1 MNKLLSCKKYLLA
14 FLIINSF
21 NNSAVGK
28 ERNCLNYPYPNGIY
42 LKSNFNKQQL
52 IYTQSAHIKSKNIR
66 KIVFNK
72 RKNDLFAMASLHK
85 QIKLNFPNYDQQ
97 NIGIYRIY
105 SCFDN
110 KGTYKISY
118 AQRVN
123 SLKGLSILKKVKL
136 FIDEKFNR
144 D

>member
-1 MNKLLSCKKYLLA
+1 M
-14 FLIINSF
+14 
-21 NNSAVGK
+21 
-28 ERNCLNYPYPNGIY
+28 
-42 LKSNFNKQQL
+42 

-72 RKNDLFAMASLHK
+72 RKNDLFAIASLHK
-85 QIKLNFPNYDQQ
+85 QIKLNSPNYEQQ
-97 NIGIYRIY
+97 NIGVYRIY

-123 SLKGLSILKKVKL
+123 SLNGLSILKKVKI

-144 D
+144 E